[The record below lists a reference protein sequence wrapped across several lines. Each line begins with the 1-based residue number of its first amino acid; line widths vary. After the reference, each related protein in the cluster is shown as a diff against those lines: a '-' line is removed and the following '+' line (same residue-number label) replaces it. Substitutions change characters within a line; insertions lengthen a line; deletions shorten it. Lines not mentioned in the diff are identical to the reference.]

1 VLDPRRSSDRAESVY
16 RDLDRERARVR
27 QLFFAALEAVEPA
40 RAVREGLAWHE
51 TCLVVKGAGL
61 PALKGVHVVAVGKAA
76 VAMTRG
82 ALEALNGNIV
92 SGDVITKVGHAK
104 VPLSPSL
111 RVHEAGHPIPDERG
125 VTATNLAISALNRL
139 DEAVVV
145 LALVSGGGSS
155 LLESPRAGVTL
166 KDLAQT
172 TDLLLRAGAPIEA
185 LNAVRTPLSRV
196 KAGGLRA
203 AAPRNTWATLILS
216 DVLGNDPRVIASGPT
231 VPGGRDPDQALEVI
245 ERFGVLKQIPV
256 SVRAALDARPD
267 EPEPVRTQEAVLL
280 VIGDNATAV
289 RAAADKAGVL
299 GLECRIVW
307 QATQG
312 EAADLAREFVS
323 LVADVPESIDVVL
336 GGGEATVTVH
346 GDGRGGRNTEF
357 SLAAALELE
366 HRGLSDWVI
375 ASLGTDGQD
384 AVTGLAGAIADGGTS
399 QRARQAGV
407 DPVQALA
414 RNDSLSVFEVSGG
427 SVETG
432 PTGTNVNDVY
442 IAVRARNC
450 PDGESGRGS

>member
-1 VLDPRRSSDRAESVY
+1 VGDAHFVRRP
-16 RDLDRERARVR
+16 RER
-27 QLFFAALEAVEPA
+27 
-40 RAVREGLAWHE
+40 
-51 TCLVVKGAGL
+51 
-61 PALKGVHVVAVGKAA
+61 
-76 VAMTRG
+76 
-82 ALEALNGNIV
+82 
-92 SGDVITKVGHAK
+92 S
-104 VPLSPSL
+104 
-111 RVHEAGHPIPDERG
+111 
-125 VTATNLAISALNRL
+125 
-139 DEAVVV
+139 
-145 LALVSGGGSS
+145 
-155 LLESPRAGVTL
+155 
-166 KDLAQT
+166 
-172 TDLLLRAGAPIEA
+172 
-185 LNAVRTPLSRV
+185 
-196 KAGGLRA
+196 
-203 AAPRNTWATLILS
+203 
-216 DVLGNDPRVIASGPT
+216 RVIASGPT

-245 ERFGVLKQIPV
+245 ERFGVLQQIPV

-267 EPEPVRTQEAVLL
+267 EPEPVRTQEDVLL

>member
-145 LALVSGGGSS
+145 LALVSGGGSA

-267 EPEPVRTQEAVLL
+267 EPEPVRTQEDVLL

-442 IAVRARNC
+442 IAVRARNRQ
-450 PDGESGRGS
+450 DGESGRGS

>member
-92 SGDVITKVGHAK
+92 SGDVITKEGHAK
-104 VPLSPSL
+104 VPLSPTL

-145 LALVSGGGSS
+145 LALVSGGGSA

-267 EPEPVRTQEAVLL
+267 EPEPVRTQEDVLL

>member
-1 VLDPRRSSDRAESVY
+1 MPVGLRFSYRTVRRYDWRHPCQTICTPCWRSSVLDPRRSSDRAESVY

-61 PALKGVHVVAVGKAA
+61 RALKGVHVVAVGKAA

-92 SGDVITKVGHAK
+92 SGDVITKVGQAK

-145 LALVSGGGSS
+145 LALVSGGGSA

-185 LNAVRTPLSRV
+185 LNAVRSPLSRV

-203 AAPRNTWATLILS
+203 AAPRSPWATLILS
-216 DVLGNDPRVIASGPT
+216 DVLGNDPRIIASGPT
-231 VPGGRDPDQALEVI
+231 VPGGSDPLVALEVI
-245 ERFGVLKQIPV
+245 ERFEVQTRVPL
-256 SVRAALDARPD
+256 SVRAALGAPSD
-267 EPEPVRTQEAVLL
+267 EPGPLHIGDDVLL
-280 VIGDNATAV
+280 VIADN
-289 RAAADKAGVL
+289 G
-299 GLECRIVW
+299 
-307 QATQG
+307 
-312 EAADLAREFVS
+312 
-323 LVADVPESIDVVL
+323 
-336 GGGEATVTVH
+336 
-346 GDGRGGRNTEF
+346 
-357 SLAAALELE
+357 
-366 HRGLSDWVI
+366 
-375 ASLGTDGQD
+375 
-384 AVTGLAGAIADGGTS
+384 
-399 QRARQAGV
+399 
-407 DPVQALA
+407 
-414 RNDSLSVFEVSGG
+414 
-427 SVETG
+427 
-432 PTGTNVNDVY
+432 
-442 IAVRARNC
+442 
-450 PDGESGRGS
+450 